1 MDKKILKVTV
11 VLAIVACGIFASYNS
26 WVVKQLTAQE
36 FDIQEDC
43 PSGYQVVT
51 DMYTVQSGDT
61 YWSIA
66 KELKASNDAMSSV
79 DTRDIVNAIYYASD
93 IPTYSLKDGDVLF
106 IPQWKVVGA
115 RLVDGEFNGYAHR

>member
-1 MDKKILKVTV
+1 MNNKKIFKVTV
-11 VLAIVACGIFASYNS
+11 VLAIVACAIFASYNS
-26 WVVKQLTAQE
+26 WVVKQLTAQQ

-66 KELKASNDAMSSV
+66 KELKASNDAMSDI
-79 DTRDIVNAIYYASD
+79 DTRDVVNAIYYASD
-93 IPTYSLKDGDVLF
+93 ISYIKEGDVLF

-115 RLVDGEFNGYAHR
+115 RLADGEFNGYAHR